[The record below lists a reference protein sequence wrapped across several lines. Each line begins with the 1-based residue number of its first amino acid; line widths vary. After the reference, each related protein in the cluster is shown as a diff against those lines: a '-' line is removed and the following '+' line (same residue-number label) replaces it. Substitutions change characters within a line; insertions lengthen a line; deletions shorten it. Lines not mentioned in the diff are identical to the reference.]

1 VLLGDARS
9 YTERVH
15 REISRDL
22 LWGRL
27 WAQLFYS
34 HPWWSFE
41 LAVRNP
47 LFVREFLRLLA
58 GEVSYRRMAARA
70 LPNALLGL
78 SRRLPA
84 KPCQAVPAA

>member
-1 VLLGDARS
+1 
-9 YTERVH
+9 VH

-22 LWGRL
+22 LWGRR

-47 LFVREFLRLLA
+47 LFVREFVHLLA
-58 GEVSYRRMAARA
+58 GEVSYCGMAARA
-70 LPNALLGL
+70 LPNVLLGL
-78 SRRLPA
+78 GRRLPV
-84 KPCQAVPAA
+84 KRC